1 MAPPEQATREAI
13 GMTYL
18 LVMGGL
24 ALSVCFTLGWGMVGL
39 GRWLGRRLPGGG
51 GSASRQKA
59 RRAPKRPRAAARTS
73 AKAPPKART
82 KASDTGSRRAAK
94 APSEPWTLTRWLAR
108 RRSSLPLGLL
118 ALLLYGGSRL
128 AEYGMA
134 FRPHEAPGEFHRLVE
149 VLGWTAAGLLALAA
163 VSLLAA
169 WRCRR

>member
-1 MAPPEQATREAI
+1 
-13 GMTYL
+13 MTYL

-24 ALSVCFTLGWGMVGL
+24 ALSVCFTLGWGMVGM
-39 GRWLGRRLPGGG
+39 GRWLARRLPGGG
-51 GSASRQKA
+51 GAASRQKA
-59 RRAPKRPRAAARTS
+59 RRAPNRPKAAARPS
-73 AKAPPKART
+73 AKTPPKART
-82 KASDTGSRRAAK
+82 KASDTGNRRSTMATP
-94 APSEPWTLTRWLAR
+94 PSEPWRLTRWLAR

-134 FRPHEAPGEFHRLVE
+134 FRPHEVPGEFHRLVE
-149 VLGWTAAGLLALAA
+149 ALGWSAAVLLALAT

>member
-1 MAPPEQATREAI
+1 
-13 GMTYL
+13 MTYL

-24 ALSVCFTLGWGMVGL
+24 ALSVCFTLGWGMVGMV
-39 GRWLGRRLPGGG
+39 RWLGRRLPGGG
-51 GSASRQKA
+51 GAGARQPA
-59 RRAPKRPRAAARTS
+59 RRAPKRSKAASSSKASPRTS
-73 AKAPPKART
+73 ART
-82 KASDTGSRRAAK
+82 PAKASTKGATESASRASRRAAK
-94 APSEPWTLTRWLAR
+94 APSEPWPLTRWLAR

-134 FRPHEAPGEFHRLVE
+134 FRPHEAPGEYHRLVE

-169 WRCRR
+169 WRCRE

>member
-1 MAPPEQATREAI
+1 
-13 GMTYL
+13 MTYL

-24 ALSVCFTLGWGMVGL
+24 VLSVCFTLGWGLVGM
-39 GRWLGRRLPGGG
+39 GRWLVRRLPAGGG
-51 GSASRQKA
+51 ASTRQK
-59 RRAPKRPRAAARTS
+59 P
-73 AKAPPKART
+73 
-82 KASDTGSRRAAK
+82 RRAAPRSK
-94 APSEPWTLTRWLAR
+94 PAAKTASRASSKATSKSSTRASPRGGGRAARDSAPSEPWRLTAWLAR

-118 ALLLYGGSRL
+118 VLLLYGGSRL

-149 VLGWTAAGLLALAA
+149 VLGWSAAGLLALAT

>member
-1 MAPPEQATREAI
+1 
-13 GMTYL
+13 MTYL
-18 LVMGGL
+18 LVMGAL
-24 ALSVCFTLGWGMVGL
+24 ALSVCFTLGWGMIGI

-59 RRAPKRPRAAARTS
+59 CRAPNRPKAAP
-73 AKAPPKART
+73 PPKAST
-82 KASDTGSRRAAK
+82 KASAKTPPKATGSRRAARTK
-94 APSEPWTLTRWLAR
+94 PPSEPWRLTCWLAR

-134 FRPHEAPGEFHRLVE
+134 FRPHEVPGEFHRLVE
-149 VLGWTAAGLLALAA
+149 GLGWTAAVLLALAA